1 MAKILDRELPERSL
15 IRFMYP
21 SANSRKSRITL
32 TLPFFENPIIQ
43 ETGRATYSKYDLL
56 SRSGEMFT
64 FGGSKS
70 RRIKLTFNLTL
81 PHIRAN
87 NKEPLYRYMQY
98 GTSNPDEKAK
108 MRMDMRMFLEP
119 SVDVNIEKAPLPF
132 FRNRSVEDD
141 TVRLITWWVNVIRSS
156 TTNNTRNPKLG
167 PPIIILKHGPL
178 YRDAKFICEGYE
190 IAGEEV
196 AGYELA
202 SLLNRRIMVTMNLA
216 EVKAGDFEDYKP
228 GDEIKGDN
236 LTGWDS
242 LLDYG
247 IMDPANDLARQ
258 VEDTSTHIAEHFYLD
273 GGIDFDT
280 GEEISVYEF

>member
-21 SANSRKSRITL
+21 SANSRRSRITL

-43 ETGRATYSKYDLL
+43 ETGRANYSKYDLL

-81 PHIRAN
+81 PHIRKEN
-87 NKEPLYRYMQY
+87 REPLYKYMQY

-108 MRMDMRMFLEP
+108 MRADMRNFNKPEDHINSDNVL
-119 SVDVNIEKAPLPF
+119 LPI

-141 TVRLITWWVNVIRSS
+141 TVRLVSWWVNVIRSS
-156 TTNNTRNPKLG
+156 TTNNTKNPKLG
-167 PPIIILKHGPL
+167 PPIILLKHGPL

-190 IAGEEV
+190 ISTEEL
-196 AGYELA
+196 AGYDLA
-202 SLLNRRIMVTMNLA
+202 SLLSRRVIVTMNLA
-216 EVKAGDFEDYKP
+216 EIKAGDFEDYKP

-247 IMDPANDLARQ
+247 IMDPANDPGSHARVGEMLDDASIFGSRVYPEGYDPNTILA
-258 VEDTSTHIAEHFYLD
+258 
-273 GGIDFDT
+273 
-280 GEEISVYEF
+280 